1 MQHTARPLRLSLA
14 LLLLLTAAAVLA
26 WPPPSRAQAGPLV
39 LSVEVDGAIDAIA
52 VRTLTRAIA
61 QAEDEDAAALLVRLD
76 TPGGDLESTREMVRA
91 IFDSRVPV
99 IVHVAPEGARAGSAG
114 TFVAAAAHIAAM
126 APATAIGAASP
137 VLTDGSDIPG
147 TSLREKATQD
157 AAAFIREIATQ
168 RARAVAPLE
177 ATVLEALAYGAEEAL
192 ALGVVD
198 LVARTPEAVL
208 EAVDGRTVDVRG
220 QPFTLATAGA
230 SVLPVRSGLAGFVD
244 GVLALLA
251 NPTIAWLLV
260 VVGSLGLL
268 FELTTPGLMV
278 PGVLGF
284 VFLLA
289 GYAGFAHLPMN
300 WLGAALV
307 FAAFILFAVEMN
319 IDGFGVAG
327 AAGIAAFAGGSVLLY
342 LHFTE
347 PSPLGP
353 ARGFS
358 LWVLVPV
365 GIVVVGAATG
375 MVYGV
380 ARACRSVRGLPE
392 PVGWS
397 MAGASGRVV
406 EALAPQGRVLV
417 RGETWNARAVGEETV
432 PEGAEV
438 RVVRTEG
445 ALVWVEQAS
454 GEPSRPEQERGA

>member
-1 MQHTARPLRLSLA
+1 MRGMVRPLRLSLA
-14 LLLLLTAAAVLA
+14 LLLLLTVAAALA

-39 LSVEVDGAIDAIA
+39 LEVTLEGAIDAIA
-52 VRTLTRAIA
+52 VRTLNRAIA

-76 TPGGDLESTREMVRA
+76 TPGGDLESTRKMVRA
-91 IFDSRVPV
+91 IFDARVPV
-99 IVHVAPEGARAGSAG
+99 MVHVAPEGARAGSAG
-114 TFVAAAAHIAAM
+114 TFIAAAAHIAAM
-126 APATAIGAASP
+126 APTTSIGAASP
-137 VLTDGSDIPG
+137 VLADGTDIPG
-147 TSLREKATQD
+147 DVLREKVYQD
-157 AAAFIREIATQ
+157 AAALMREIAAQ
-168 RARAVAPLE
+168 RGRAVEPLE

-198 LVARTPEAVL
+198 LLARDTAGVL
-208 EAVDGRTVDVRG
+208 AAVDRRTVDVRG

-230 SVLPVRSGLAGFVD
+230 SVLPVRSGLAGFAD
-244 GVLALLA
+244 GVLAVLA
-251 NPTIAWLLV
+251 NPTVAWLLL

-268 FELTTPGLMV
+268 FELSTPGLII

-284 VFLLA
+284 LFLLA

-380 ARACRSVRGLPE
+380 ARARRSVRGLPE

-397 MAGASGRVV
+397 MAGARGRVV

-417 RGETWNARAVGEETV
+417 RGETWNARVVYEETV

-454 GEPSRPEQERGA
+454 GASPGPEHERGA